1 MKIVITLLLLVACQC
16 FDISLFRGS
25 SSFLENFIAMEFSS
39 VNTAENMANKGKNLE
54 FKGVKCS
61 MISEDGLNEND
72 NNLRLDEEGI
82 FILAQNGDEVKI
94 NYSE

>member
-1 MKIVITLLLLVACQC
+1 
-16 FDISLFRGS
+16 
-25 SSFLENFIAMEFSS
+25 
-39 VNTAENMANKGKNLE
+39 MANKGKNLI